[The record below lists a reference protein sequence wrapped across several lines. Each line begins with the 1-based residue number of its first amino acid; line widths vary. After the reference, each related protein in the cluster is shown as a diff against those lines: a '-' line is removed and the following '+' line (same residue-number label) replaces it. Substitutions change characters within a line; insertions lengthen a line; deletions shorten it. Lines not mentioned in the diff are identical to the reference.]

1 MLRETPGPLSSL
13 DLVPEAGR
21 NAVAAAMEQLD
32 ARQRT
37 QADILFE
44 LNDALEAV
52 GCERISKSAFNRAA
66 VRAWL
71 AKQAALESAAVYAAL
86 KPSITPDTV
95 AEADVIIGEML
106 KNAAAVVAGRDG
118 LTSEDIANLSM
129 ALKRVVEAQTLSAE
143 LRRAAKAEI
152 DEKLG
157 KAAEAVSTAKGITAA
172 TRDKIMEQL
181 GVIRAKVA

>member
-1 MLRETPGPLSSL
+1 MRETPGQLSSL

-21 NAVAAAMEQLD
+21 NAVAAAMEQLN
-32 ARQRT
+32 ARNRT

-44 LNDALEAV
+44 LNDALQAV

-66 VRAWL
+66 VRSWL
-71 AKQAALESAAVYAAL
+71 AKQRMLESTAVFAAL
-86 KPSITPDTV
+86 KPSVTPDTV
-95 AEADVIIGEML
+95 AEADIIIGEMI
-106 KNAAAVVAGRDG
+106 KTAASVVLDQDK

-157 KAAEAVSTAKGITAA
+157 KAADAVSKAKGITAE
-172 TRDKIMEQL
+172 TRDRIMEQL